1 MYRECINPLST
12 GQSAT
17 VHLVLGGP
25 PSAQPN
31 RTEQHGT
38 TQDNTEKYALNR
50 VFSDLGAGGREFESP
65 HPDKVDQGGSHAD
78 SGPRFTRVTLVA
90 LKARRLAPLIV
101 AVLVLPVAL
110 PVGGPV
116 AALDNGRVPGGGVL
130 RVSVPEAIGGKT
142 VVGQLTVD
150 RAVGAGFVTAFGCD
164 DGLPTNSDGTV
175 SRSDLNFDG
184 AVSPVASN
192 RLLVQADDTGDVCFF
207 TQQPAALIVDIN
219 GVTFDTGVNSFPN
232 RRTDTRSRADPLV
245 VGGGVLRVSVPEA
258 VGGKTVVGQL
268 TVDQVMEA
276 GFVTAYGCNDGLPT
290 DPDGTVSRS
299 DLNFDG
305 TISPVSSNRLIVQA
319 DSNGEICF
327 YTLGSAALIVDI
339 NGVSDVGIGSF
350 ANQRTD
356 TRGAPSPRV
365 AGGGVLRVSVPQA
378 VGGKTVVGQLTIDQA
393 TQAGFV
399 TAYGCDDGIPTDT
412 DGTVTRSDLNFD
424 GTVSP
429 VASNRLIVKADTNGD
444 VCFYAMR
451 PAAMIVDVNAVSDVG
466 ISSFPNQRIDTRSA
480 TLPPGSITSNNVPV
494 WPPYT
499 ALPPLDGVAA
509 LTGLPADAT
518 ITGRPILAVKID
530 NYGPARPQWGL
541 EHADAIIEENVEGI
555 TRFVAL
561 YHTDLPDVVGP
572 VRSARIGD
580 IDLLSAMNR
589 PVFAYS
595 GANPGV
601 TDWVGSAAF
610 SNVLVDFTALRNPC
624 YFRTADRPGPHN
636 LLLDP
641 NCAVDL
647 ATTAGPA
654 RPLWSIDPSWTQPAG
669 VDAFADTTFT
679 LAMDGV
685 VVDWTWDSASGT
697 YLRSQ
702 DGLPHVTVDGAQ
714 ISARNV
720 VELSTVYVPS
730 PVDARSPTPI
740 SVGSGSAVVHR
751 NGKAIPAIWL
761 RPTAYD
767 HFEFVDTATGQPI
780 PLDAGTSFIELVR
793 AS

>member
-1 MYRECINPLST
+1 
-12 GQSAT
+12 
-17 VHLVLGGP
+17 
-25 PSAQPN
+25 
-31 RTEQHGT
+31 
-38 TQDNTEKYALNR
+38 
-50 VFSDLGAGGREFESP
+50 
-65 HPDKVDQGGSHAD
+65 
-78 SGPRFTRVTLVA
+78 
-90 LKARRLAPLIV
+90 
-101 AVLVLPVAL
+101 
-110 PVGGPV
+110 
-116 AALDNGRVPGGGVL
+116 
-130 RVSVPEAIGGKT
+130 
-142 VVGQLTVD
+142 
-150 RAVGAGFVTAFGCD
+150 
-164 DGLPTNSDGTV
+164 V
-175 SRSDLNFDG
+175 SRSELNFNA
-184 AVSPVASN
+184 AVSPVSSN
-192 RLLVQADDTGDVCFF
+192 RLLVQADDNGDVCFF
-207 TQQPAALIVDIN
+207 TQQPAALIVDVN

-232 RRTDTRSRADPLV
+232 RRTDTRASADPLV

-268 TVDQVMEA
+268 TVDQVTEA
-276 GFVTAYGCNDGLPT
+276 GFVTAYGCDDGLPT
-290 DPDGTVSRS
+290 DTDGTVTRS

-305 TISPVSSNRLIVQA
+305 SISPVSSNRLIVQA
-319 DSNGEICF
+319 DNNGDVCF
-327 YTLGSAALIVDI
+327 YALRSAALIVDV

-356 TRGAPSPRV
+356 TRGDPSPRV
-365 AGGGVLRVSVPQA
+365 AAGGVLRVSVPQA

-399 TAYGCDDGIPTDT
+399 TAYGCDDGIPTDAN
-412 DGTVTRSDLNFD
+412 GAVTRSDLNFD

-429 VASNRLIVKADTNGD
+429 VASNRLIVKSDDNGD

-466 ISSFPNQRIDTRSA
+466 ISSFPNERTDTRVG

-499 ALPPLDGVAA
+499 TLRPLDGVAA

-518 ITGRPILAVKID
+518 TTARPILAVKID

-555 TRFVAL
+555 SRFVAL
-561 YHTDLPDVVGP
+561 YQTDLPDVVGP

-601 TDWVGSAAF
+601 TDWIGSAAF
-610 SNVLVDFTALRNPC
+610 SNVLVDFTALHNPC

-647 ATTAGPA
+647 ASAAGPA
-654 RPLWSIDPSWTQPAG
+654 RPLWSIDGSWTAPAD
-669 VDAFADTTFT
+669 VDAPADTTFT

-685 VVDWTWDSASGT
+685 VVDWTWDSATGT

-702 DGLPHVTVDGAQ
+702 DGQPHFTVDGAQ

-720 VELSTVYVPS
+720 VEISTVYVPS

-740 SVGSGSAVVHR
+740 SVGSGTALVHR
-751 NGKAIPAIWL
+751 DGKAIPAIWS
-761 RPTAYD
+761 RPTPYD
-767 HFEFVDTATGQPI
+767 AFEFVDTATGQPI
-780 PLDAGTSFIELVR
+780 PLDAGTTFIELVR
-793 AS
+793 TP